1 MVCPRESFR
10 QARPRPGPPLPS
22 AMARKGSPVQEAVV
36 KARPK
41 RRPWMV
47 SQGVRL
53 ETQRRE
59 LGDFP
64 PTAEAFAGSSFL
76 APDALRPATAASL
89 MDSQAQA
96 ARGADAAARLLHR
109 RSQEGL
115 LKTGFEPQRHTCIVA
130 GRPIQVLGTLASI
143 V

>member
-1 MVCPRESFR
+1 
-10 QARPRPGPPLPS
+10 
-22 AMARKGSPVQEAVV
+22 MARKGKPAQQTLM
-36 KARPK
+36 KATPK
-41 RRPWMV
+41 RRSWMAC
-47 SQGVRL
+47 QGVRL

-64 PTAEAFAGSSFL
+64 PTEEAFAGSSFSAL
-76 APDALRPATAASL
+76 AELQPATAASL
-89 MDSQAQA
+89 LDGQAKA
-96 ARGADAAARLLHR
+96 ARGPDAAARLLHR

>member
-1 MVCPRESFR
+1 MVCPREMFR
-10 QARPRPGPPLPS
+10 QARLRAVPPLPS
-22 AMARKGSPVQEAVV
+22 AMAPKCSPVQEAVE

-41 RRPWMV
+41 RPPWMD
-47 SQGVRL
+47 SQGARL
-53 ETQRRE
+53 EAQRRE

-64 PTAEAFAGSSFL
+64 HTAEAFAGSSFL

-115 LKTGFEPQRHTCIVA
+115 LKTGFDPQRHTCIVA
-130 GRPIQVLGTLASI
+130 GRPIQVLGTLAFI